1 MNTARLNGTAI
12 VVGVI
17 VGVCLALAA
26 QGGRTAAQPA
36 AARRVIQGGPATG
49 LPFSPGIMVGNTL
62 YLSGAIGATP
72 KGLAPGG
79 IEPETR
85 QTVANIGEVLK
96 AAGMS
101 FQDVVSVT
109 AYLASLS
116 DFDRFNAVYRETF
129 AEDPPVR
136 TTVQVAA
143 LVNGARVELQ
153 MIAVKP

>member
-1 MNTARLNGTAI
+1 MKIARNGTAI
-12 VVGVI
+12 LAGVI
-17 VGVCLALAA
+17 AGVGLTLAL
-26 QGGRTAAQPA
+26 QGGRAAAQPA

-49 LPFSPGIMVGNTL
+49 LPFSPGIQVGNTL

-72 KGLAPGG
+72 KGLVPGG
-79 IEPETR
+79 IEAETR
-85 QTVANIGEVLK
+85 QTLANIAEVLK
-96 AAGMS
+96 AAGMG
-101 FQDVVSVT
+101 FQDVTSVT

-129 AEDPPVR
+129 AKDPPVR

-153 MIAVKP
+153 MIAVRP